1 MKQRAG
7 MAQVA
12 LAAILAILSGCAS
25 FGEVDPAHSQLGPLL
40 IEAGEPLTYIQQQL
54 GHHSAGVTLTV
65 YGHLLPRSDRRAVDR
80 LDDPLPEATSR
91 NPRATDVSLTTPVAL
106 DSHAL
111 DLDVSV
117 LTH

>member
-12 LAAILAILSGCAS
+12 LAAILAFRSGCAS

-54 GHHSAGVTLTV
+54 GHHSPGFTLTV
-65 YGHLLPRSDRRAVDR
+65 CGHLLPRAIAGR
-80 LDDPLPEATSR
+80 
-91 NPRATDVSLTTPVAL
+91 
-106 DSHAL
+106 
-111 DLDVSV
+111 
-117 LTH
+117 